1 MPPRVISLLPSATEV
16 LFAIG
21 GGDLLVGRSH
31 ECDWPG
37 SVRSLPALTAQRI
50 HETDPAKIDALVRAH
65 LAEPDSSLYSIDE
78 AAIAALKP
86 DVILTQ
92 DLCHVCSVDLK
103 SVERL
108 AAALPNKPTIVSL
121 NPHTVEDILD
131 DHLRVGEA
139 VGMVQQARDCVVRL
153 RERLFSAGEFVNPF
167 DDGPSVALLE
177 WTDPLFIGGHWSVQL
192 IERAGAR
199 HPLNATQVKPELGA
213 AAGPQHGER
222 RAGASIRI
230 PAEILAASK
239 PDYLIIAP
247 CGFDLAAT
255 TAAANALTAS
265 PWWNDLPAVRAG
277 RVALVDGN
285 QMFNRPGP
293 RIVDAYEW
301 LVAWLNDRPALVP
314 TDFPWRLMGN
324 RIIAT

>member
-16 LFAIG
+16 LCAIG

-31 ECDWPG
+31 ECDWPP
-37 SVRSLPALTAQRI
+37 SVKALPALSAQRI
-50 HETDPAKIDALVRAH
+50 HETDPAKIDALVREQ
-65 LAEPDSSLYSIDE
+65 LKEPGSSLYTIDRD
-78 AAIAALKP
+78 AIAAFKP
-86 DVILTQ
+86 DLILTQ
-92 DLCHVCSVDLK
+92 DLCHVCSIDLA
-103 SVERL
+103 SVQQL
-108 AAALPNKPTIVSL
+108 AASLPSKPQVLSL

-139 VGMVQQARDCVVRL
+139 VGMVEEARGCVVRL
-153 RERLFSAGEFVNPF
+153 RERLFAAGEFVNPF
-167 DDGPSVALLE
+167 DDGPNVALLE

-192 IERAGAR
+192 VERAGGW

-230 PAEILAASK
+230 PDEILAASK
-239 PDYLIIAP
+239 PEYIVIAP

-255 TAAANALTAS
+255 RKAAMDLS
-265 PWWNDLPAVRAG
+265 RKPWWKDLPAVRNR

-285 QMFNRPGP
+285 QFFNRPGP
-293 RIVDAYEW
+293 RIVDAYEC
-301 LVAWLNDRPALVP
+301 LVGWLNQRPSLAP
-314 TDFPWRLMGN
+314 EGFAWELM
-324 RIIAT
+324 